1 MFRAR
6 GFMKVPLARF
16 AYIIVFLL
24 VVTYAFFAYPKGMHA
39 WQEKQHQIQEMEKR
53 NSTLAQEVERKKE
66 HVNRLINNP
75 AEQELEIRKRLKL
88 LRPDEKSYIVGEP
101 QPHSH

>member
-1 MFRAR
+1 
-6 GFMKVPLARF
+6 MKAPITRF
-16 AYIIVFLL
+16 AYVIVFLV

-39 WQEKQHQIQEMEKR
+39 WQEKQSQIQEMEKR
-53 NSTLAQEVERKKE
+53 NASLAQEVERKKE
-66 HVNRLINNP
+66 HVNRLTHNP

-101 QPHSH
+101 AAAPQR